1 MYSILL
7 HSSNILFD
15 RMWKLNICM
24 CIVYICNLFQSLNT
38 SGEDSIT
45 ELNPRLLP
53 GMKSSV
59 IFKHNGMLV
68 FLKLW
73 NVVCN

>member
-1 MYSILL
+1 MDSKYV
-7 HSSNILFD
+7 
-15 RMWKLNICM
+15 CVY
-24 CIVYICNLFQSLNT
+24 IVYICNLFQSLNT

-53 GMKSSV
+53 GMKNS
-59 IFKHNGMLV
+59 ITFKHNGMPV

-73 NVVCN
+73 NVVWH